1 MSNYY
6 AEKLNSMKL
15 FQVYDTKIDRV
26 KQYFREELNFVRRDL
41 HGYERVLE
49 LGCGYGRIMKELA
62 PNVGTL
68 VGIDISPDSVRLGEE
83 YLKDCPN
90 CEIKVMDAHNLQF
103 DEPFDIVLCLQNG
116 ISALKG
122 KEKNLIDQSLKVLVP
137 GGKAYFSTYSAKFWN
152 HRVAWFQEQADKGL
166 LGELDMEKT
175 KNGHIECKDGFVANT
190 YTFEDFQRFAEESGC
205 RYKIE
210 EVDESSLFLVLQK

>member
-137 GGKAYFSTYSAKFWN
+137 GGKAYFSTYSAKF
-152 HRVAWFQEQADKGL
+152 
-166 LGELDMEKT
+166 
-175 KNGHIECKDGFVANT
+175 
-190 YTFEDFQRFAEESGC
+190 
-205 RYKIE
+205 
-210 EVDESSLFLVLQK
+210 